1 MHTRIYKYIRSNS
14 TEIILKYLSLY
25 FLYFSKSK
33 TSDLWLMGLLMRQEL
48 RVLKRYF
55 IISAKL
61 VQSRFTLRFIQATKS
76 VLPVLRLNLDLRYI
90 SLVPFL
96 RHGLLYKVT
105 YTIKYNKIWWST
117 KIWLILTIISISKKR
132 HLSRFQLAKVWP
144 MMCLVLADISN

>member
-1 MHTRIYKYIRSNS
+1 MHTRIYKHIRSNS

-55 IISAKL
+55 ITSAKL

-76 VLPVLRLNLDLRYI
+76 VLIALQLHYDVNYI

-105 YTIKYNKIWWST
+105 YTIKYNKIWWSNT
-117 KIWLILTIISISKKR
+117 YNYFDLEKTPFKQISIS
-132 HLSRFQLAKVWP
+132 
-144 MMCLVLADISN
+144 